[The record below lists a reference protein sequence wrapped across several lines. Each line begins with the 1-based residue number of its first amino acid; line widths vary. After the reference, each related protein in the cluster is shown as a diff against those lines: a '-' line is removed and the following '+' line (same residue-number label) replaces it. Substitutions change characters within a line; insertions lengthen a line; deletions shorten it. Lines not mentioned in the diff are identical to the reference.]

1 MDNFKYHTITRLS
14 SAFALF
20 PSAFALFPKAIN
32 SIPQLHS
39 SVRLSVY
46 QESVA
51 QYMFCDIRGVQG
63 EELQLVDNKLES
75 YQEPNY
81 NINI

>member
-14 SAFALF
+14 
-20 PSAFALFPKAIN
+20 KAIN

-63 EELQLVDNKLES
+63 GELQLVNNKLES
-75 YQEPNY
+75 YN
-81 NINI
+81 